1 MTGTRKENRMTTLRG
16 CGRCGLFMLLA
27 LGWIGCGI
35 GGVSTGSDDD
45 PKREGVLQVLGL
57 KATSITDTSAV
68 MEWTTTM
75 PTVSVLRIGES
86 SDLTSSASHTTGF
99 NTYHQLALSDLDP
112 DTQYHYR
119 VQAITTRGDTTSAR
133 GKAFRTDPQHGVFDA
148 TAPVISEIEVTSV
161 TSSSALLHWRTDDQ
175 CRGLVAYGPSAAL
188 GLERFE
194 YPGDPDKHTRGHA
207 LTLTGLEPST
217 TYHVV
222 IRATNLAG
230 LTTNSSAF
238 TLATLQAPTL
248 TFCPQT
254 VSASPGVDFDV
265 TLCIE
270 QAQDLAGAA
279 VTLAYDP
286 AALQIVGGASGV
298 DPGPFF
304 LDNGGHLFMAPVVDT
319 VRGRI
324 LIEASWII
332 DYDGDEPL
340 GTRADG
346 AGALCTLRC
355 RWRSEYTG
363 EATGIAFVLTDTD
376 SDGED
381 DTRLLDFN
389 RLPVRFDGVE
399 ALITVSR

>member
-1 MTGTRKENRMTTLRG
+1 MTTLRG
-16 CGRCGLFMLLA
+16 CGRCSLFLLLA

-35 GGVSTGSDDD
+35 GGVATSGDDD
-45 PKREGVLQVLGL
+45 PKGEGVLQVLGL

-86 SDLTSSASHTTGF
+86 SDLASSASHTTGF
-99 NTYHQLALSDLDP
+99 TSYHQLALTDLDP
-112 DTQYHYR
+112 DTQYYFR
-119 VQAITTRGDTTSAR
+119 VQAITSRGDTTSAR
-133 GKAFRTDPQHGVFDA
+133 GKAFRTDPQRGVFDA

-161 TSSSALLHWRTDDQ
+161 TSSSALLRWRTDDL
-175 CRGLVAYGPSAAL
+175 CRGIVSYGLTAAL
-188 GLERFE
+188 GLEQFE
-194 YPGDPDKHTRGHA
+194 YAGDPDKHTRGHA

-230 LTTNSSAF
+230 LSANSSPL

-254 VSASPGVDFDV
+254 MSASPGVDFDLS
-265 TLCIE
+265 LCIE
-270 QAQDLAGAA
+270 QAQDLAGAS
-279 VTLAYDP
+279 VTLVYDP
-286 AALQIVGGASGV
+286 AALQIVGGAAGV

-304 LDNGGHLFMAPVVDT
+304 LNNGGHLFMAPVVDP

-346 AGALCTLRC
+346 AGVLCTLRC
-355 RWRSEYTG
+355 RWLPEYTG
-363 EATGIAFVLTDTD
+363 DATGVGFVLTDTD
-376 SDGED
+376 SDGEP

-389 RLPVRFDGVE
+389 RLPIRFDGVE
-399 ALITVSR
+399 AQITVEPGR